1 MKIINY
7 FMIFFTLIVFVVN
20 EPNIDEVRERREK
33 LRSKFQT
40 DLAECILKSRA
51 SAELKKEIEDNKEDD
66 LRIILHNF
74 IPKLAPNDKEIIR
87 KCRRESFGV
96 IRENLPDRF
105 KLRSNTTDNHKV
117 PERLQEKKN
126 LK

>member
-1 MKIINY
+1 MRR
-7 FMIFFTLIVFVVN
+7 FVIFFALIVFAIST
-20 EPNIDEVRERREK
+20 PNIEEVKERREK

-40 DLAECILKSRA
+40 DLAECILKSEA

-66 LRIILHNF
+66 LRKILHNF

-96 IRENLPDRF
+96 IRENLQDRF
-105 KLRSNTTDNHKV
+105 KLRTNATDNHKV
-117 PERLQEKKN
+117 PERLQGKKN